1 MKMALLLLPCH
12 RSRLADLENHKIS
25 YQRVTVFSFFSI
37 NYRIIIII
45 KFLSTVASNDTTKEQ
60 SSGPV
65 AFFFF
70 SFGKG
75 EGNVYY
81 ESDRVGSVEGGGR
94 GFLRIIP
101 TYLQVTEVLLT

>member
-25 YQRVTVFSFFSI
+25 YQRVTVFSFFLI
-37 NYRIIIII
+37 NYRIII

-65 AFFFF
+65 SF

-75 EGNVYY
+75 EGKVYY
-81 ESDRVGSVEGGGR
+81 ESDRVGSVEGGR
-94 GFLRIIP
+94 GF
-101 TYLQVTEVLLT
+101 

>member
-1 MKMALLLLPCH
+1 MALLLLPCH
-12 RSRLADLENHKIS
+12 KSRLADLENHENIVS
-25 YQRVTVFSFFSI
+25 EGNCFFYNSFFLI

-65 AFFFF
+65 SFFFLVW
-70 SFGKG
+70 KG

-81 ESDRVGSVEGGGR
+81 GSDRIGSVSGGGD
-94 GFLRIIP
+94 FEDY

>member
-25 YQRVTVFSFFSI
+25 YQRVTVFSFFLI
-37 NYRIIIII
+37 NYRIIII

-65 AFFFF
+65 SFFFRLGREK
-70 SFGKG
+70 GKCIM
-75 EGNVYY
+75 
-81 ESDRVGSVEGGGR
+81 DRVGSGLWRGGGD
-94 GFLRIIP
+94 FEDY
-101 TYLQVTEVLLT
+101 TYLQVT